1 MKTIFIT
8 ISRGSLIRNFF
19 QSGIIADILSNGVRV
34 VVLSP
39 NYNDKGIFG
48 QYKHDNLFFEP
59 LHKSKKRI
67 VESILTEFGKGAVY
81 SKTIVARYKYK
92 FAADN
97 PPSQI
102 LYYPRVVLFSIVKNI
117 PGIKSALKKLQL
129 YFYPQKEHDYLLGK
143 YQPDLV
149 FVTDFMNHSDASI
162 IKSAKRQNI
171 KVIGLPKSWD
181 NLSKF
186 LMRAELDRLL
196 VWNDFAKDEAMTYQ
210 NIPEDK
216 ICVTGVP
223 QHDYFVQENILT
235 REDFC
240 KNLGM
245 DPEKQIIFFGGTG
258 GACDDSE
265 GDYVDLI
272 LEFLNKNNI
281 DAQIL
286 IRPHLAYP
294 DDEKKFERF
303 AENEKVFIYK
313 SEQNLKLKDRWDITE
328 NHQKYLYNSIYH
340 SVVSVNV
347 ASTLTLDSLAVGK
360 PVINIKFDTR
370 PRDMQDS
377 VTRFYLTDYISKV
390 ASFEGTWI
398 SKSKEEFFEH
408 LKRVLIEGQNELVNT
423 DKMKEYFL
431 YKNDQQA
438 GKRIVD
444 LIIKELDTDRENLS
458 RSIKDYSIKELRKFC
473 QATAPNPARESI
485 MGKICRFFSIY
496 TTRFFLSTPITPNWI
511 TVLSVLTFFVAIALF
526 FVGRYE
532 FNLLACFFIFLSIIF
547 DGSDGEVARFR
558 CRKSFVGGTYTEPVS
573 HDIQYGLSF
582 FFLGIAFYLNG
593 MSAYYLILGSAAS
606 IFKLEFRFLKARFD
620 NLMQRINTVKETDS
634 KDTDNIYNQGSLAKI
649 AAFLNRNFLSSTGFL
664 LTMSIFSLI
673 NKVEWSLWFY
683 AVSYIIFWLAL
694 FAKQVKTIV
703 KNKF

>member
-19 QSGIIADILSNGVRV
+19 QSGIITDILSKEVRV

-39 NYNDKGIFG
+39 NYNDEGIFG

-59 LHKSKKRI
+59 LHKSKRGI
-67 VESILTEFGKGAVY
+67 VDTILTEFGKGAVY

-102 LYYPRVVLFSIVKNI
+102 FYYPRMGLFFIVKNI
-117 PGIKSALKKLQL
+117 PGIKSALQKLQL
-129 YFYPQKEHDYLLGK
+129 YFYPQKEHDYLLDK
-143 YQPDLV
+143 YKPDLV
-149 FVTDFMNHSDASI
+149 FVTDFMNHRDASI

-196 VWNDFAKDEAMTYQ
+196 VWNNFAKDEAMTYQ
-210 NIPEDK
+210 NISEDK

-223 QHDYFVQENILT
+223 QHDYFIQENILA

-240 KNLGM
+240 KNVGM
-245 DPEKQIIFFGGTG
+245 NPEKQIIFFGGTG
-258 GACDDSE
+258 GACDYSE

-340 SVVSVNV
+340 SAVSVNV

-370 PRDMQDS
+370 PRYMQNS
-377 VTRFYLTDYISKV
+377 VIRFYLTDYISKV

-398 SKSKEEFFEH
+398 AKTKEEFFQH
-408 LKRVLIEGQNELVNT
+408 LGQVLIEGQKELANT
-423 DKMKEYFL
+423 EQMKQYFL
-431 YKNDQQA
+431 HKNDQRA
-438 GKRIVD
+438 GRRIVD
-444 LIIKELDTDRENLS
+444 LILEELYASNENIS
-458 RSIKDYSIKELRKFC
+458 RRVNDYSISELRALC
-473 QATAPNPARESI
+473 QANAANPARESI

-496 TTRFFLSTPITPNWI
+496 STRLFLSTSITPNWI
-511 TVLSVLTFFVAIALF
+511 TVLSVLTLFVAIAFF

-532 FNLLACFFIFLSIIF
+532 FNLLACFIIFLSIIF

-558 CRKSFVGGTYTEPVS
+558 GRKSFVGGSYTEPVS

-582 FFLGIAFYLNG
+582 FFLGIAFYMNG
-593 MSAYYLILGSAAS
+593 MSAHYLVLGSAAS
-606 IFKLEFRFLKARFD
+606 IFKLEFRFLKARFT
-620 NLMQRINTVKETDS
+620 NLMQQINTATETDS
-634 KDTDNIYNQGSLAKI
+634 KDSDNAHDQGFLAKI
-649 AAFLNRNFLSSTGFL
+649 PAFLNRNFLSSTGFL

-683 AVSYIIFWLAL
+683 ATSYIIFWLVL
-694 FAKQVKTIV
+694 FAKQVKTII